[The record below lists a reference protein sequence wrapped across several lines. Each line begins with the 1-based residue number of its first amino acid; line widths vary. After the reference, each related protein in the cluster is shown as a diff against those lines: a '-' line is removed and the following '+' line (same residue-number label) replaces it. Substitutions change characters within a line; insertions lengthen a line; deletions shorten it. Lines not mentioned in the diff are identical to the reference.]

1 MTTTGKRL
9 MSTEDRIRELCARVV
24 SESDETAERQT
35 VEELQSALAEYMQS
49 LQLKAARVVDKI
61 YARQLEP

>member
-24 SESDETAERQT
+24 PESDETAERQT

-49 LQLKAARVVDKI
+49 LRLKAARVVDKV

>member
-1 MTTTGKRL
+1 

-24 SESDETAERQT
+24 SESDETAVTQT

-49 LQLKAARVVDKI
+49 LRLKTARVVDKI
-61 YARQLEP
+61 

>member
-1 MTTTGKRL
+1 

-24 SESDETAERQT
+24 SESDETAARQT

-49 LQLKAARVVDKI
+49 LRLKTARVVDKI
-61 YARQLEP
+61 YAPLEP

>member
-61 YARQLEP
+61 CARQLEP

>member
-1 MTTTGKRL
+1 

-24 SESDETAERQT
+24 SEHDETAARQT

-49 LQLKAARVVDKI
+49 LRLKTARVVDKI
-61 YARQLEP
+61 YARPLEP

>member
-1 MTTTGKRL
+1 

-24 SESDETAERQT
+24 SESDEMAVRQT
-35 VEELQSALAEYMQS
+35 AEELQSALAEYMQG
-49 LQLKAARVVDKI
+49 LRLKAARVVDKI

>member
-1 MTTTGKRL
+1 

-24 SESDETAERQT
+24 SERDETAVTQT

-49 LQLKAARVVDKI
+49 LRLKTARVVDKI
-61 YARQLEP
+61 YARPLEP

>member
-1 MTTTGKRL
+1 

-24 SESDETAERQT
+24 SESDETAVTQT

-49 LQLKAARVVDKI
+49 LRLKTARVVDKI
-61 YARQLEP
+61 YARPVEP

>member
-1 MTTTGKRL
+1 

-24 SESDETAERQT
+24 SESDETAVRQT
-35 VEELQSALAEYMQS
+35 VEELQSALADYMQS
-49 LQLKAARVVDKI
+49 LRLKAARVMDKI